1 MEKLTSDCYEVKSDE
16 YLNDYLMRVHGR
28 MPFNSDYQ
36 LKTNLGLV
44 HELSNG
50 EIVFLAI
57 GHDGIIVKDK
67 ACFQAAID
75 ADEFPI
81 ENPHKD
87 LFELEKERIKEI
99 NLNTN
104 YYHQHLNEV
113 FKLDFQE
120 INRESVQA
128 YLKKIVGRTLRK
140 LTTEKDAVALVAIV
154 GQLLLNEEGGSW
166 LLEKRYGTYNPY
178 SEPLLLT
185 AEKQVINLSSIV
197 LGRLKWKLASLGDL
211 YKSLHLHTFDYASYA
226 KYRTCIKLG

>member
-1 MEKLTSDCYEVKSDE
+1 METLTSDCYEVKSGE
-16 YLNDYLMRVHGR
+16 YLNDYLKRVHGR

-44 HELSNG
+44 HELPNG

-57 GHDGIIVKDK
+57 GHDGIIFKDK
-67 ACFQAAID
+67 ACFKAAID
-75 ADEFPI
+75 ADVFPI

-99 NLNTN
+99 NLNID
-104 YYHQHLNEV
+104 YYHQHLNKV
-113 FKLDFQE
+113 FKVDFQE
-120 INRESVQA
+120 INGESVQA

-140 LTTEKDAVALVAIV
+140 LTTEKDAVALVAII

-178 SEPLLLT
+178 FEPMLLT
-185 AEKQVINLSSIV
+185 EKKQIINLSSIV
-197 LGRLKWKLASLGDL
+197 LGQLKWKLASLTNLLISLRLHTID
-211 YKSLHLHTFDYASYA
+211 YKSYTKH
-226 KYRTCIKLG
+226 RTCIELK